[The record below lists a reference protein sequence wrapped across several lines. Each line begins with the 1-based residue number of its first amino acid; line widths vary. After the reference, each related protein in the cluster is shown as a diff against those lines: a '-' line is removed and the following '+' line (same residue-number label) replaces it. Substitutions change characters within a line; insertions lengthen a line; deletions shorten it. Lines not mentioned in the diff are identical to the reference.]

1 MAVTKVKITEGY
13 DEAIRVLPWLTEAL
27 KYSKNSIN
35 ETDIIRGLIEY
46 DYQLWLTDHAACIT
60 SLTEWDDRQVCCLF
74 LISGEKGKALPEIL
88 AAHPVLEEYAR
99 EKGCVGLVGIGRSTW
114 LKALEK
120 IGFEVVSR
128 DGDSDNVYF
137 KEV

>member
-1 MAVTKVKITEGY
+1 MEVKKVKITEGY

-27 KYSKNSIN
+27 QYSSDSIT

-60 SLTEWDDRQVCCLF
+60 SFTEWEGKTVCCLF

-88 AAHPVLEEYAR
+88 AAHPILEEYAR
-99 EKGCVGLVGIGRSTW
+99 EKGCDGLLGIGRATW
-114 LKALEK
+114 LKALSR
-120 IGFEVVSR
+120 IGFEQVSKR
-128 DGDSDNVYF
+128 GSDNVYF